1 MKPQFYCKESL
12 RRERVRTQQPAT
24 LNGIDYLEV
33 VDPQQ
38 KILAVHFIHPLPGEI
53 NGVPAGPLLAAEN
66 FVIEGGVRV
75 TNVHVLQQNGLK
87 VSGRIAR
94 VRVDQAGDFSTYTL
108 RLIASAAA
116 RQVPPAGFD
125 PQLASVDFSFKAGC
139 PSDFDCKIAVV
150 CPPTPRREPAIDY
163 LAKDY
168 ASFRR
173 LMLDRLALLMPDW
186 RERSPA
192 DLEIVLVEL
201 LAYAADQLSYY
212 QDAVATEAYLGTARQ
227 RISLRRHARLL
238 DYSAHDG
245 TNARTWVVLTVT
257 PGSAVDGKIL
267 AAGRPLLV
275 RPVGSVAS
283 VTQADVGREPLVFET
298 MHDIVLRAAHNRFE
312 FYTWSDSECCLPK
325 GATRATLLDNAG
337 SALAAGDVLIFE
349 ELRSPTNGLE
359 ADVDLTHR
367 HAVRLTSAI
376 KRTDPLDGT
385 NVVEVEWDGADALPF
400 PLCVKVTVKP
410 VDGIPHVT
418 QISVARGNV
427 VLADEGVT
435 RTDKLVPATV
445 PERGRYRPQLAQRGP
460 VFAEPF
466 DPAKELPRPAARALM
481 QDARSALPAG
491 SRATELGIMMLS
503 DGEEEWRPQRDLLA
517 SDRFATD
524 FVVETELD
532 GTASLRFG
540 DGTLGRKPSAGA
552 TFTATYR
559 VGCGAAGN
567 IGAEALR
574 CIVAPLP
581 GISQVR
587 NPMAAQGGTAP
598 EALEQIRQFAPFAFR
613 TQERAV
619 TEDDYAEVAR
629 RHPEVQQAA
638 AQFRWFGSWWTALIT
653 IDRKGGRPVD
663 SAFAEEMRR
672 FLERFRLA
680 GYDLEVRPPIFVPL
694 QVDMLVCVAPGFFS
708 SDVKSSL
715 LDVFSTRD
723 LPSGARGFFHPDNFT
738 FGKPI
743 YLSQIYQH
751 AMAVS
756 GVASVEVTAFQ
767 RFGKLPNHELEN
779 FVLEPTPLE
788 IVRLDNDPNFPE
800 NGTITFELHGGL

>member
-1 MKPQFYCKESL
+1 MKAQFYCKEPL

-38 KILAVHFIHPLPGEI
+38 KILAVHFIHPLPGET
-53 NGVPAGPLLAAEN
+53 NGVPAGPLLEEEN
-66 FVIEGGVRV
+66 FIIEGGVRI
-75 TNVHVLQQNGLK
+75 TNVHVLQQNGLS

-94 VRVDQAGDFSTYTL
+94 VKVDQAGDFSTYTL
-108 RLIASAAA
+108 RLIASAVA
-116 RQVPPAGFD
+116 RQIPPPGFD
-125 PQLASVDFSFKAGC
+125 PQLASVEFSFKAAC
-139 PSDFDCKIAVV
+139 PSDFDCKTTLV
-150 CPPTPRREPAIDY
+150 CPPAPQSATAIDY

-186 RERSPA
+186 RERNPA

-212 QDAVATEAYLGTARQ
+212 QDAVATEAYLGTARR

-238 DYSAHDG
+238 DYSVHDG
-245 TNARTWVVLTVT
+245 TNARTWVVLTVIA
-257 PGSAVDGKIL
+257 GSALDGRIL
-267 AAGRPLLV
+267 AAATPLLA
-275 RPVGSVAS
+275 RPAGSAPWIA
-283 VTQADVGREPLVFET
+283 QADLEREPLVFET
-298 MHDIVLRAAHNRFE
+298 MHDITLRAAHNRFE

-337 SALAAGDVLIFE
+337 SALAAGDVLILE
-349 ELRSPTNGLE
+349 EIRSATNGSE

-376 KRTDPLDGT
+376 KDTDALNGT
-385 NVVEVEWDGADALPF
+385 SVVAVEWDGADALPF
-400 PLCVKVTVKP
+400 PLCVKTTVKP
-410 VDGIPHVT
+410 VDGTAHVE
-418 QISVARGNV
+418 QISLARGNV
-427 VLADEGVT
+427 VLADEGLT
-435 RTDKLVPATV
+435 RTDKLVPAKV
-445 PERGRYRPQLAQRGP
+445 PEGDRYRPQLAQRGP

-466 DPAKELPRPAARALM
+466 DPAKELSRPAALALM
-481 QDARSALPAG
+481 QDARAALPAG
-491 SRATELGIMMLS
+491 SRATELGIMTLS
-503 DGEEEWRPQRDLLA
+503 DGDEEWQAHRDLLA

-540 DGTLGRKPSAGA
+540 DGTLGRAPSSGA

-559 VGCGAAGN
+559 VGRGSAGN

-598 EALEQIRQFAPFAFR
+598 EALEQIRQFAPVAFR
-613 TQERAV
+613 AQERAV
-619 TEDDYAEVAR
+619 TENDYAEVAR

-638 AQFRWFGSWWTALIT
+638 ARFRWFGSWSTALVT

-663 SAFAEEMRR
+663 TAFAEEMRR

-694 QVDMLVCVAPGFFS
+694 KIDMLVCVAPGFFS
-708 SDVKSSL
+708 SDVKRSL

-723 LPSGARGFFHPDNFT
+723 LPSGARGFFHPDEFT
-738 FGKPI
+738 FGTPV
-743 YLSQIYQH
+743 YLSKIYQR
-751 AMAVS
+751 AMEVN

-767 RFGKLPNHELEN
+767 RFGKLPNDELQN
-779 FVLEPTPLE
+779 FVLAPTPLE
-788 IVRLDNDPNFPE
+788 IIRLDNDPNFPE
-800 NGTITFELHGGL
+800 NGTISFDLHGGL